1 LLLIVPIDNGNSNSA
16 DQTTGRGGYDY
27 GNAASDINPDD
38 IESITNGWGLT
49 ALYGSRASNGVV
61 MIVEK
66 GRNRKG
72 LCVTISS
79 SLTLGTADSSTLP
92 RYQNK
97 YGAGYV
103 LITPLETDTHLD
115 DQRRWC

>member
-1 LLLIVPIDNGNSNSA
+1 MVPIDNGNSNSA

-38 IESITNGWGLT
+38 IESINVLKRAAAT

-61 MIVEK
+61 DCYEK

-72 LCVTISS
+72 LGVTISS

-97 YGAGYV
+97 YGAGWSYYASEEFQ
-103 LITPLETDTHLD
+103 L
-115 DQRRWC
+115 R